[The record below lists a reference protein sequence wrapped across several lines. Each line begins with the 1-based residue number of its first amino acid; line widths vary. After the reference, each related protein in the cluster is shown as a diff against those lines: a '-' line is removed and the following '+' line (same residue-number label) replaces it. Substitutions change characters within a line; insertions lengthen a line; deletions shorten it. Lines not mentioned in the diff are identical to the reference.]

1 MDVFEY
7 AKLRNLYSKVY
18 ASPEEVEAEV
28 QEVEEVEEE
37 SLTEIVD
44 TFRRGAGQIKRA
56 GQKMFGNAQQRND
69 AVSYE
74 KSVNNINSRNR
85 AAGNNKQ
92 PTENDIAAETKGRR
106 KADPNYKPGQ
116 GVGSGNKPSVTKPA
130 ATKQP
135 ATKQPET
142 KPPETKPP
150 ATKTTPKPAAQ
161 TGNKKADMNSWAKAN
176 PKLAAAK
183 AKRDST
189 RGTSSSSNP
198 LMKKFNA
205 PKPTTK
211 PMKEDFDIIL
221 EHLIESGFGFDEAIQ
236 MMVEMSAEKRQQI
249 LEGSYGETE
258 DSLKDKRMER
268 GGVDGNNRYDKKSN
282 VPTLADK
289 KGKKTE
295 YDGMS
300 AMEKVKASIRS
311 KYGDGAIKDTKKKK
325 ED

>member
-18 ASPEEVEAEV
+18 SAPEEVEAEV
-28 QEVEEVEEE
+28 EEVEEE
-37 SLTEIVD
+37 TIEEQGGRSAAK
-44 TFRRGAGQIKRA
+44 RRQLMKAQDATQAATSSAAPSRTRAQNRRSSSSAAIANQNRSGQQVKVTPSSGSSSSSSSGGSSA
-56 GQKMFGNAQQRND
+56 TAPK
-69 AVSYE
+69 
-74 KSVNNINSRNR
+74 
-85 AAGNNKQ
+85 
-92 PTENDIAAETKGRR
+92 PTATA
-106 KADPNYKPGQ
+106 
-116 GVGSGNKPSVTKPA
+116 TKPA
-130 ATKQP
+130 AT
-135 ATKQPET
+135 ATKST
-142 KPPETKPP
+142 P
-150 ATKTTPKPAAQ
+150 APAKDRMA
-161 TGNKKADMNSWAKAN
+161 TASKSDRMAAWAKAN
-176 PKLAAAK
+176 PTLAK
-183 AKRDST
+183 
-189 RGTSSSSNP
+189 
-198 LMKKFNA
+198 
-205 PKPTTK
+205 KPTTKPSPTPSSPTTKPAPTASTKPMSRIAKATSGIK

-249 LEGSYGETE
+249 LEGSCGETE

>member
-18 ASPEEVEAEV
+18 SAPEEVEAEV
-28 QEVEEVEEE
+28 EEVEEE
-37 SLTEIVD
+37 TIEEQGGRSAAK
-44 TFRRGAGQIKRA
+44 RRQLMKTQDATQAATSSAAPSRTRA
-56 GQKMFGNAQQRND
+56 Q
-69 AVSYE
+69 
-74 KSVNNINSRNR
+74 NR
-85 AAGNNKQ
+85 RSSSSAA
-92 PTENDIAAETKGRR
+92 IAKTKPSSG
-106 KADPNYKPGQ
+106 YSSSSSSSSG
-116 GVGSGNKPSVTKPA
+116 GSGATAPKPA
-130 ATKQP
+130 AT
-135 ATKQPET
+135 ATKPT
-142 KPPETKPP
+142 AT
-150 ATKTTPKPAAQ
+150 ATKSTPAPAAPAKDRMA
-161 TGNKKADMNSWAKAN
+161 TASKSDRMAAWAKAN
-176 PKLAAAK
+176 PTLAK
-183 AKRDST
+183 
-189 RGTSSSSNP
+189 
-198 LMKKFNA
+198 
-205 PKPTTK
+205 KPTTK
-211 PMKEDFDIIL
+211 PSPPSSSPTTKPTPTASTKPMSRIAKATSGIKPMREDFDIIL

-249 LEGSYGETE
+249 LEGSCGETE

>member
-18 ASPEEVEAEV
+18 SAPEEVEAEV
-28 QEVEEVEEE
+28 EEVEEE
-37 SLTEIVD
+37 TIEEQGGRSAAK
-44 TFRRGAGQIKRA
+44 RRQLMKTQDATQAATSSAAPSRTRA
-56 GQKMFGNAQQRND
+56 Q
-69 AVSYE
+69 
-74 KSVNNINSRNR
+74 NR
-85 AAGNNKQ
+85 RSSSSAA
-92 PTENDIAAETKGRR
+92 IAKTKPSSG
-106 KADPNYKPGQ
+106 YSSSSSSSSG
-116 GVGSGNKPSVTKPA
+116 GSGATAPKPA
-130 ATKQP
+130 AT
-135 ATKQPET
+135 ATKPT
-142 KPPETKPP
+142 AT
-150 ATKTTPKPAAQ
+150 ATKSTPAPAAPAKDRMA
-161 TGNKKADMNSWAKAN
+161 TASKSDRMAAWAKAN
-176 PKLAAAK
+176 PTLAK
-183 AKRDST
+183 
-189 RGTSSSSNP
+189 
-198 LMKKFNA
+198 
-205 PKPTTK
+205 KPTTK
-211 PMKEDFDIIL
+211 PSPPSSSPTTKPAPTASTKPMSRIAKATSGIKPMREDFDIIL

-249 LEGSYGETE
+249 LEGSCGETE

>member
-18 ASPEEVEAEV
+18 SAPEEVEAEV
-28 QEVEEVEEE
+28 EEVEEE
-37 SLTEIVD
+37 TIEEQGGRSAAK
-44 TFRRGAGQIKRA
+44 RRQLMKTQDATQAATSSAAPSRTRA
-56 GQKMFGNAQQRND
+56 Q
-69 AVSYE
+69 
-74 KSVNNINSRNR
+74 NR
-85 AAGNNKQ
+85 RSSSSAA
-92 PTENDIAAETKGRR
+92 IAKTKPSSG
-106 KADPNYKPGQ
+106 YSSSSSSSSG
-116 GVGSGNKPSVTKPA
+116 GSGATAPKPA
-130 ATKQP
+130 AT
-135 ATKQPET
+135 ATKPT
-142 KPPETKPP
+142 AT
-150 ATKTTPKPAAQ
+150 ATKSTPAPAAPAKDRMA
-161 TGNKKADMNSWAKAN
+161 TASKSDRMAAWAKAN
-176 PKLAAAK
+176 PTLAK
-183 AKRDST
+183 
-189 RGTSSSSNP
+189 
-198 LMKKFNA
+198 
-205 PKPTTK
+205 KPTTK
-211 PMKEDFDIIL
+211 PSPTPSSPTTKPAPTASTKPMSRIAKATSGIKPMREDFDIIL

-249 LEGSYGETE
+249 LEGSCGETE

>member
-1 MDVFEY
+1 MDVLEY

-18 ASPEEVEAEV
+18 SAPEEVEAEV
-28 QEVEEVEEE
+28 EEVEEE
-37 SLTEIVD
+37 TIEEQGGRSAAK
-44 TFRRGAGQIKRA
+44 RRQLMKTQDATQAATSSAAPSRTRA
-56 GQKMFGNAQQRND
+56 Q
-69 AVSYE
+69 
-74 KSVNNINSRNR
+74 NR
-85 AAGNNKQ
+85 RSSSSAA
-92 PTENDIAAETKGRR
+92 IAKTKPSSG
-106 KADPNYKPGQ
+106 YSSSSSSSSG
-116 GVGSGNKPSVTKPA
+116 GSGATAPKPA
-130 ATKQP
+130 AT
-135 ATKQPET
+135 ATKPT
-142 KPPETKPP
+142 AT
-150 ATKTTPKPAAQ
+150 ATKSTPAPAAPAKDRMA
-161 TGNKKADMNSWAKAN
+161 TASKSDRMAAWAKAN
-176 PKLAAAK
+176 PTLAK
-183 AKRDST
+183 
-189 RGTSSSSNP
+189 
-198 LMKKFNA
+198 
-205 PKPTTK
+205 KPTTK
-211 PMKEDFDIIL
+211 PSPPSSSPTTKPAPTASTKPMSRIAKATSGIKPMREDFDIIL

-249 LEGSYGETE
+249 LEGSCGETE

>member
-18 ASPEEVEAEV
+18 SAPEEVEAEV
-28 QEVEEVEEE
+28 EEVEEE
-37 SLTEIVD
+37 TIEEQGTRSAAK
-44 TFRRGAGQIKRA
+44 RRQLMKS
-56 GQKMFGNAQQRND
+56 QD
-69 AVSYE
+69 AT
-74 KSVNNINSRNR
+74 
-85 AAGNNKQ
+85 Q
-92 PTENDIAAETKGRR
+92 
-106 KADPNYKPGQ
+106 
-116 GVGSGNKPSVTKPA
+116 A
-130 ATKQP
+130 ATSSAAPSRTRAQNRRSSSSAAIANQNRSGQQVKVTPSSGSSSSSSSGGSSAP
-135 ATKQPET
+135 A
-142 KPPETKPP
+142 
-150 ATKTTPKPAAQ
+150 PKPAPTAAKP
-161 TGNKKADMNSWAKAN
+161 TATATKSTPAAAAPAKDRMATASKSDRMAAWAKAN
-176 PKLAAAK
+176 PSLAK
-183 AKRDST
+183 PKPTKPSPP
-189 RGTSSSSNP
+189 SSS
-198 LMKKFNA
+198 
-205 PKPTTK
+205 PTTK
-211 PMKEDFDIIL
+211 PAPTASTKPMSRIAKATSGIKPMREDFDIIL

-249 LEGSYGETE
+249 LEGSCGETE

>member
-18 ASPEEVEAEV
+18 SAPEEVEAEV
-28 QEVEEVEEE
+28 EEVEEE
-37 SLTEIVD
+37 TIEEQGGRSAAK
-44 TFRRGAGQIKRA
+44 RRQLMKAQDATQAATSSAAPSRTRA
-56 GQKMFGNAQQRND
+56 Q
-69 AVSYE
+69 
-74 KSVNNINSRNR
+74 NR
-85 AAGNNKQ
+85 RSSSSAA
-92 PTENDIAAETKGRR
+92 IAKTKPSSG
-106 KADPNYKPGQ
+106 YSSSSSSSSG
-116 GVGSGNKPSVTKPA
+116 GSGATAPKPA
-130 ATKQP
+130 AT
-135 ATKQPET
+135 ATKPT
-142 KPPETKPP
+142 AT
-150 ATKTTPKPAAQ
+150 ATKSTPAPAAPAKDRMA
-161 TGNKKADMNSWAKAN
+161 TASKSDRMAAWAKAN
-176 PKLAAAK
+176 PTLAK
-183 AKRDST
+183 
-189 RGTSSSSNP
+189 
-198 LMKKFNA
+198 
-205 PKPTTK
+205 KPTTK
-211 PMKEDFDIIL
+211 PSPTPSSPTTKPAPTASTKPMSRIAKATSGIKPMREDFDIIL

-236 MMVEMSAEKRQQI
+236 MIVEMSAEKRQQI
-249 LEGSYGETE
+249 LEGSCGETE

>member
-18 ASPEEVEAEV
+18 SAPEEVEAEV
-28 QEVEEVEEE
+28 EEVEEE
-37 SLTEIVD
+37 TIEEQGGRSAAK
-44 TFRRGAGQIKRA
+44 RRQLMKTQDATQAATSSAAPSRTRAQNRRSSSSAAIANQNRSGQQVK
-56 GQKMFGNAQQRND
+56 
-69 AVSYE
+69 VTPS
-74 KSVNNINSRNR
+74 S
-85 AAGNNKQ
+85 
-92 PTENDIAAETKGRR
+92 
-106 KADPNYKPGQ
+106 
-116 GVGSGNKPSVTKPA
+116 GSSSSSGGSSTTATKPTA
-130 ATKQP
+130 TATKP
-135 ATKQPET
+135 TATATKST
-142 KPPETKPP
+142 P
-150 ATKTTPKPAAQ
+150 APAAPAKDRMA
-161 TGNKKADMNSWAKAN
+161 TASKSDRMAAWAKAN
-176 PKLAAAK
+176 PSLAK
-183 AKRDST
+183 KPTTKPSP
-189 RGTSSSSNP
+189 TSSS
-198 LMKKFNA
+198 
-205 PKPTTK
+205 PTTKPAPTASTKPMSRIAKATSGIK

-249 LEGSYGETE
+249 LEGSCGETE

-311 KYGDGAIKDTKKKK
+311 KYGDGAIKDTKKK